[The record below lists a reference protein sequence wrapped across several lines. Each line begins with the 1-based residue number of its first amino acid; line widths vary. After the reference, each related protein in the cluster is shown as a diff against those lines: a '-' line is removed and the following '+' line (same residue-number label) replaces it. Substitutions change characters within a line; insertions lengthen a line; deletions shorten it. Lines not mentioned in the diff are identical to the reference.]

1 MEFKKSNYA
10 SEDAGLSKVI
20 ISDDQINKIVDIV
33 YERVMKKISTDNNN
47 DIRTI
52 EKSASTKKKID
63 LEVYGTI
70 CICKTFND
78 PEDFEYFEPFKHA
91 LYDNMHHFHED
102 AGSYEEFD
110 EIGYIINKYAK
121 YEMIKNPEAHIC
133 NILEP
138 LFMEIIDKASA
149 GYLVSSTG
157 YLMNL
162 YTKEDKRQIL
172 NGIAFGYACDKLVK
186 DESRI
191 ADYDFSDIFS
201 DEQYLSD
208 VEFIRKWTLKST
220 HDEYVKKYIPKS
232 LNNTGD
238 DDADNTVENINYST
252 KISKGDK

>member
-1 MEFKKSNYA
+1 MKFKKSNYA

-20 ISDDQINKIVDIV
+20 FSDNQINKIVDIV
-33 YERVMKKISTDNNN
+33 YDRVMKKIDTDNKNN
-47 DIRTI
+47 IKAT

-78 PEDFEYFEPFKHA
+78 PNDFEYFEPFKHA
-91 LYDNMHHFHED
+91 LYDNMCHFHKD
-102 AGSYEEFD
+102 ASSYEDFD
-110 EIGYIINKYAK
+110 EIGYIINKYTK
-121 YEMIKNPEAHIC
+121 YEIIKNPEAHIC
-133 NILEP
+133 DILEP
-138 LFMEIIDKASA
+138 LFIDIIDNCSQAYIMGSFTP
-149 GYLVSSTG
+149 GPMSIEY
-157 YLMNL
+157 
-162 YTKEDKRQIL
+162 KRQIL

-232 LNNTGD
+232 LNNIGD